1 MERKLSN
8 RCVIR
13 FSRALTDAE
22 IKEIYQQFTN
32 SARIVSLPSDAVVEW
47 IPAGTMPEVEVKG
60 YGKLHNHP
68 MLEESCDIPANQ
80 VIVDARF
87 APLFRSWED
96 ISLVESKNYARIPF
110 DRLRTHKVVN
120 RGEYM
125 EVFERLLEE
134 GKVELTKTVK
144 AIDEKHEQ
152 VPLKGDYSIGVD
164 LAAKGT
170 ESFQSSFFGTFPPS
184 EAPKQRTQR
193 EEELR
198 TKILEEIK
206 FLNSFYGLPVTVT
219 NKQAYSQGEVKL
231 HDTINE
237 YLSEDLCAT
246 IGVEKYHLRAEW
258 VEKALK
264 ERLMNLDG
272 YREIIGEK

>member
-110 DRLRTHKVVN
+110 DRLRTHKAVN

-134 GKVELTKTVK
+134 GKVELTKTIK
-144 AIDEKHEQ
+144 AIDEEQ
-152 VPLKGDYSIGVD
+152 EHVPLKGDYSIGVD
-164 LAAKGT
+164 FAAKGT
-170 ESFQSSFFGTFPPS
+170 ESVQSSFFGTLTPL
-184 EAPKQRTQR
+184 EDTKRTQR

-198 TKILEEIK
+198 TQILEEIK

-237 YLSEDLCAT
+237 YLGEDLYAT

-258 VEKALK
+258 VEKTLQSK
-264 ERLMNLDG
+264 LMNLDG
-272 YREIIGEK
+272 YRDITGEK